1 MTLQTAGQVSTR
13 PRSVR
18 RPPPGFEGEP
28 GTRGPG
34 PGGLGPGRL
43 GPGRLGPGGLGPGGL
58 GPGGLGTDTL
68 GHATLSPAGLGQLV
82 SEIAAEQSWRSI
94 VRFSAERR
102 WYRRLVLADDHEIWL
117 LSWLPGQHTGFHD
130 HGEARGAF
138 AVAQGE
144 LRETLAQP
152 GRNRVRNR
160 RASAG
165 SLTTFG
171 ARHLHDVSNA
181 ATAPAI
187 SVHAYSP
194 PLTAMRRYEMTAA
207 GLALVATD
215 RAELDW

>member
-1 MTLQTAGQVSTR
+1 MTIQTASQVTT
-13 PRSVR
+13 PARSMR
-18 RPPPGFEGEP
+18 RAGPGSEGEHGTGRP
-28 GTRGPG
+28 GAVRLSQDTLSPETIS
-34 PGGLGPGRL
+34 PGGLSHG
-43 GPGRLGPGGLGPGGL
+43 
-58 GPGGLGTDTL
+58 
-68 GHATLSPAGLGQLV
+68 ALSPAMLGQLV
-82 SEIAAEQSWRSI
+82 REIATEQSWRSI

-160 RASAG
+160 CASAG
-165 SLTTFG
+165 SVTTFG
-171 ARHLHDVSNA
+171 ARHLHDVSNT
-181 ATAPAI
+181 ATVPAI

-207 GLALVATD
+207 GLTLVGTD
-215 RAELDW
+215 RAELGW

>member
-1 MTLQTAGQVSTR
+1 MTIQTASQVST
-13 PRSVR
+13 PVRSVR
-18 RPPPGFEGEP
+18 RPAPGFEGEP
-28 GTRGPG
+28 GTRSPG
-34 PGGLGPGRL
+34 PGMLSPGMLSPETNRS
-43 GPGRLGPGGLGPGGL
+43 GGLS
-58 GPGGLGTDTL
+58 
-68 GHATLSPAGLGQLV
+68 HRTLSPARLGQLV
-82 SEIAAEQSWRSI
+82 REIAAAEQSWRSI

-144 LRETLAQP
+144 LRESLAQP

-160 RASAG
+160 CASAG
-165 SLTTFG
+165 SVTTFG

-207 GLALVATD
+207 GLTLTGTD